1 MGNKFYSLLC
11 SFLFFGL
18 FTAHAQDSSRCN
30 ASFFVSISGNQVYF
44 RAADSLPGT
53 THNWNFGD
61 STVWF
66 PGGVGVTHTYNNPG
80 TYIIRQVVTGSG
92 HCVDSSSQVITINPS
107 PGPLCGLSISVSSD
121 SSHHLY
127 SFVASPVLAGG
138 TIDTIS
144 WMINDSLA
152 GMGDSLANRYLPN
165 GSYAVCATLSTS
177 LGCRVQSC
185 QQILVMD
192 SVSGLPVPPP
202 SDSCTIAFTAVPN
215 PKRPNEYTFSVVNSE
230 RYDSIVWFAAD
241 SLLSGRGHGPVFHYT
256 YTDTGYYNV
265 TVEARFAH
273 TCNVLS
279 SQVIHIDSLPG
290 GPGGYITAYPNP
302 ATTQVGLTVSLTK
315 AATIDI
321 RVYNSMGNQVQLT
334 TVSGY
339 PGVNQV
345 TLPIANLPIGVY
357 YIQLQYGN
365 TILKSKIQ
373 KL

>member
-30 ASFFVSISGNQVYF
+30 ASFYASISGNQVNF
-44 RAADSLPGT
+44 RAMDSLQGL

-66 PGGVGVTHTYNNPG
+66 VGGVSVTHTYNGPG
-80 TYIIRQVVTGSG
+80 RYTVRQVVTGSG
-92 HCVDSSSQVITINPS
+92 GCVDSSSQVITIDS
-107 PGPLCGLSISVSSD
+107 SAGPLCGLSISASSD

-127 SFVASPVLAGG
+127 RFVAIPILSGG
-138 TIDTIS
+138 TVDTIS

-152 GMGDSLANRYLPN
+152 GRGDSLANRYLPD
-165 GSYAVCATLSTS
+165 GSYSVCATLSTS
-177 LGCRVQSC
+177 LGCHVQSC
-185 QQILVMD
+185 VQIIVMD
-192 SVSGLPVPPP
+192 SVPGLPVPP
-202 SDSCTIAFTAVPN
+202 DSSCRIAFTAVPN
-215 PKRPNEYTFSVVNSE
+215 PRRSNEYDFTVVNSAK
-230 RYDSIVWFAAD
+230 YDSIVWFVAD

-273 TCNVLS
+273 TCNVSS
-279 SQVIHIDSLPG
+279 SQIIHIDSLPG

-321 RVYNSMGNQVQLT
+321 RVYNSMGNQVELR

-339 PGVNQV
+339 PGENQI

>member
-1 MGNKFYSLLC
+1 
-11 SFLFFGL
+11 
-18 FTAHAQDSSRCN
+18 
-30 ASFFVSISGNQVYF
+30 
-44 RAADSLPGT
+44 
-53 THNWNFGD
+53 
-61 STVWF
+61 
-66 PGGVGVTHTYNNPG
+66 
-80 TYIIRQVVTGSG
+80 
-92 HCVDSSSQVITINPS
+92 
-107 PGPLCGLSISVSSD
+107 
-121 SSHHLY
+121 
-127 SFVASPVLAGG
+127 VALPVLAGG
-138 TIDTIS
+138 IIDTIS
-144 WMINDSLA
+144 WTINGTLV
-152 GMGDSLANRYLPN
+152 GVGDSLANRYLPD
-165 GSYAVCATLSTS
+165 GSYSVCATLSTS

-202 SDSCTIAFTAVPN
+202 SDSCTITFTAVPN
-215 PKRPNEYTFSVVNSE
+215 PRHSNEYSFTVVNSE
-230 RYDSIVWFAAD
+230 KYDSIVWFVGD
-241 SLLSGRGHGPVFHYT
+241 SLLSRRAYGPVFHYT
-256 YTDTGYYNV
+256 YTDTGCYNV

-273 TCNVLS
+273 TCNVSS